1 MFEQITPT
9 FEIKPTFEKEY
20 GNEDMS
26 KYMNDEMMMDSCA
39 ELTKR
44 CIDAGVSLKS
54 IGQVVTDFQRK
65 YIHIDKCDPNMSKH
79 FTVDAWWKTSNIN
92 DKNKV

>member
-39 ELTKR
+39 DLTKK

-54 IGQVVTDFQRK
+54 RVQVVTDFQRK
-65 YIHIDKCDPNMSKH
+65 YIHIDKWDDYESISFGIFHLRSCELILS
-79 FTVDAWWKTSNIN
+79 T
-92 DKNKV
+92 